1 MKNNNQKILE
11 QTLTRRFFF
20 LSFLK
25 TLVVGSISWR
35 FFDLQIIENQK
46 YKKLSNQNQFN
57 YFIIPPE
64 RGRILDREMRLLAG
78 NMDSFSLVLNWS
90 ESVDVKALIYKISQI
105 IYIDKKDLDRFYS
118 SLHEKKN
125 NNPKEILITKNLSQ
139 RDVAKLAIRNVE

>member
-11 QTLTRRFFF
+11 KTLTRRFFF

-35 FFDLQIIENQK
+35 LFDLQIIENQK

-64 RGRILDREMRLLAG
+64 RGRILDRKMRLLAG

-90 ESVDVKALIYKISQI
+90 ELVDVKALIYKISQI

-118 SLHEKKN
+118 SLHEKK
-125 NNPKEILITKNLSQ
+125 ITTLK
-139 RDVAKLAIRNVE
+139 KF

>member
-64 RGRILDREMRLLAG
+64 RGRILDRKMRLLAG

-90 ESVDVKALIYKISQI
+90 ETVDVNTLIYKISQI

-118 SLHEKKN
+118 SLNKK
-125 NNPKEILITKNLSQ
+125 KTTTLK
-139 RDVAKLAIRNVE
+139 KF